1 MKTILVIITWMSHA
15 PLATLELPLHTEQE
29 CLKSKAHYEQL
40 FAQVEGLGS
49 IIECK
54 KEELEK

>member
-1 MKTILVIITWMSHA
+1 MKTMLIIITWMSHV
-15 PLATLELPLHTEQE
+15 PLATTELPQHSEQG

-40 FAQVEGLGS
+40 FAQAEGLGF

-54 KEELEK
+54 K